1 MSQPTDATHL
11 AEAYEQFWLLP
22 EEAPLEA
29 YQELAHAIGTLETAL
44 PPATVADTLKQTA
57 HTFHRQT
64 GRCPFCGQPGPL
76 HLTAATHGEQHDT
89 AS

>member
-29 YQELAHAIGTLETAL
+29 YQELAHAIGTLEATL
-44 PPATVADTLKQTA
+44 PRATVTDTLEQTA
-57 HTFHRQT
+57 RAFHRQT
-64 GRCPFCGQPGPL
+64 GRCPFCGQPGQL
-76 HLTAATHGEQHDT
+76 HLAAATHGGQLDT
-89 AS
+89 AP